1 MIAVGMGDENMRDGL
16 AAHGV
21 EQRRA
26 VHGIFRTRI
35 DDGDLAAADDVAHR
49 ALEGERAWVVAQ
61 HAPHAG
67 HRLIDASGNEL
78 EVFVVGDVRRVFLGH
93 RLSYRHS
100 RVAGNMWEHDQQSQ
114 ATVPRSISPMPKRA
128 IASD

>member
-1 MIAVGMGDENMRDGL
+1 MIAVGVGDENMRDGL

-26 VHGIFRTRI
+26 VDGIVRARI

-49 ALEGERAWVVAQ
+49 AFEGERARVVAQ
-61 HAPHAG
+61 YAPHAG
-67 HRLIDASGNEL
+67 HRLVDASGNEL
-78 EVFVVGDVRRVFLGH
+78 EVFVVGDVWWVFLGH

-100 RVAGNMWEHDQQSQ
+100 RVAGNTWGHDRQ
-114 ATVPRSISPMPKRA
+114 
-128 IASD
+128 